1 MIIGTP
7 APPPRSLISL
17 SCHLRFLVPRSP
29 SPCPLSPLPLPPPPP
44 PASALRP
51 VLTSC
56 PLAVTRESP
65 SALIR
70 LLRSTLTPC
79 PLAFPHQDTCIL
91 ISYLAIRIRDSNTK
105 PHVPPVT
112 NTSSTATSTAR
123 RSSRGPAS
131 GMFPLYSLT
140 LLRPLFL
147 SRGLYN
153 YSISVI
159 NLFIHL
165 FMHIYEIYYTV
176 TFYVSK

>member
-7 APPPRSLISL
+7 APPRSLISL
-17 SCHLRFLVPRSP
+17 SCHLRFHVPRSP
-29 SPCPLSPLPLPPPPP
+29 SPCPLSPLPPSPARL
-44 PASALRP
+44 ASALRP

-123 RSSRGPAS
+123 RSSRGPAR
-131 GMFPLYSLT
+131 GMFSLLYSLT
-140 LLRPLFL
+140 LLRPPLSL
-147 SRGLYN
+147 SR
-153 YSISVI
+153 IVQ
-159 NLFIHL
+159 LFN
-165 FMHIYEIYYTV
+165 
-176 TFYVSK
+176 

>member
-1 MIIGTP
+1 MIIENSRTFSVP
-7 APPPRSLISL
+7 HLLIVPPSFPRPSL
-17 SCHLRFLVPRSP
+17 SI
-29 SPCPLSPLPLPPPPP
+29 PLPPVPPP
-44 PASALRP
+44 LPTPAALRP

-112 NTSSTATSTAR
+112 NTSSTATSTTAR

-131 GMFPLYSLT
+131 GMFPYIV
-140 LLRPLFL
+140 LLFSVPPFL

-165 FMHIYEIYYTV
+165 LCTYMKYIIPLPFT
-176 TFYVSK
+176 

>member
-7 APPPRSLISL
+7 APPRSLISL

-29 SPCPLSPLPLPPPPP
+29 SPCPLSPPPSPP
-44 PASALRP
+44 PASTLRP

-131 GMFPLYSLT
+131 GMFPNIVLLFSVPSFSLADCT
-140 LLRPLFL
+140 IIQL
-147 SRGLYN
+147 
-153 YSISVI
+153 V
-159 NLFIHL
+159 
-165 FMHIYEIYYTV
+165 
-176 TFYVSK
+176 